1 MFIFFFPLPHS
12 YIRFS
17 RHWQLFALSMSQFCR
32 SLPASSPIICNKPL
46 SRRSMSPFLKR
57 TEGVKKILDLLS
69 SFSVWNEEKIP
80 RALNKLSVP
89 FHPYTV
95 SEVIRK
101 SVNLDIALCFFNWLI
116 TSKNDF
122 EPDSYIYNSLIYRLW
137 KSGRLEE
144 MQSISMSL

>member
-1 MFIFFFPLPHS
+1 
-12 YIRFS
+12 
-17 RHWQLFALSMSQFCR
+17 
-32 SLPASSPIICNKPL
+32 
-46 SRRSMSPFLKR
+46 MSPFLKR

-122 EPDSYIYNSLIYRLW
+122 EPDSYIYNSLIYRLG

-144 MQSISMSL
+144 MQSVSMSL

>member
-1 MFIFFFPLPHS
+1 
-12 YIRFS
+12 
-17 RHWQLFALSMSQFCR
+17 
-32 SLPASSPIICNKPL
+32 
-46 SRRSMSPFLKR
+46 MSPFLKR

-101 SVNLDIALCFFNWLI
+101 YVNLDIALCFFNWLI

-122 EPDSYIYNSLIYRLW
+122 EPDNYIYNSLIYRLW